1 MFSLKGENLTSLRSI
16 FTSMAKQKT
25 INRSKESLE
34 LNLISSNEH
43 K

>member
-16 FTSMAKQKT
+16 FTSLAKQKNKKQEQRKFG
-25 INRSKESLE
+25 IKFDQL
-34 LNLISSNEH
+34 